1 MSPRIW
7 AGLSDARHGASLAII
22 AAVVSALDWPILRVA
37 SPNTL
42 ITMLLTIET
51 SHRPATDI
59 GYLLHKNP
67 AALQSFEMSFG
78 KVHVFYPDAEEDRC
92 RVCVLLDVDPIGLVR
107 GRGDRT
113 LDQYVNDR
121 PYVASSFLSV
131 ALNKLFST
139 AMNGRSK
146 ERPELVGQALPL
158 KATLAVVPSRGGED
172 LLHRLFEPLG
182 YAVTATHHP
191 LDEKFESWGEGPYHT
206 LTIEHDLPLWALLQH
221 LYVLVPVLDNDKHYW
236 VGEDEVDKLLARGK
250 SWLPTHPEKDLITR
264 RYLKHQRGLTRDA
277 LARLVVEDDP
287 DPDASEQE
295 HDLQEEQ
302 IEKPLSLNAQR
313 MGSVLAALKA
323 SSATTVLDLGCG
335 EGNLLRD
342 LLKVRQ
348 FARIVGMDVSIRSL
362 ERAAGKLRLER
373 LPDMQRQRIELL
385 HGSLIYRD
393 ERLTG
398 FDAAACVEV
407 IEHLDPPRLRA
418 FERAVFEFA
427 RPGTVVVTTP
437 NAEYNIMLESLPAGQ
452 FRHRDHRFEW
462 TREQF
467 RSWAERV
474 ASEHGYAVRFL
485 PVGPVDDAV
494 GSPTQMGV
502 FER

>member
-1 MSPRIW
+1 
-7 AGLSDARHGASLAII
+7 
-22 AAVVSALDWPILRVA
+22 
-37 SPNTL
+37 
-42 ITMLLTIET
+42 MLLTIET
-51 SHRPATDI
+51 THCPATDI

-67 AALQSFEMSFG
+67 AGLQSFEQSFG
-78 KVHVFYPDAEEDRC
+78 AVHVFYPVAEEDRC
-92 RVCVLLDVDPIGLVR
+92 QVCVLLDVDPVGLVR
-107 GRGDRT
+107 GRGNRA

-146 ERPELVGQALPL
+146 ERQELVGTPLPL
-158 KATLAVVPSRGGED
+158 KATVAVLPSRGGDD
-172 LLHRLFEPLG
+172 LLYRLFEPLS
-182 YAVTATHHP
+182 YAVTATRHP
-191 LDEKFESWGEGPYHT
+191 LDEQFESWGAGPYYT
-206 LTIEHDLPLWALLQH
+206 LTLEQELPLQLLLQH

-236 VGEDEVDKLLARGK
+236 VSDAEVEKLLARGE
-250 SWLPTHPEKDLITR
+250 SWLPGHPERDFITR
-264 RYLKHQRGLTRDA
+264 RYLKHQRRLTGDA
-277 LARLVVEDDP
+277 LARLAVEDDL
-287 DPDASEQE
+287 DPDASERE
-295 HDLQEEQ
+295 HDAEEEQ

-323 SSATTVLDLGCG
+323 SGATTVLDLGCG

-342 LLKVRQ
+342 LLKERQ

-362 ERAAGKLRLER
+362 ERASERLRLER
-373 LPDMQRQRIELL
+373 LPDMQRQRIELM

-393 ERLTG
+393 ERLAG

-407 IEHLDPPRLRA
+407 IEHLDPPRLKA

-437 NAEYNIMLESLPAGQ
+437 NAEYNVMWESLPAGQ

-462 TREQF
+462 TREEF
-467 RSWAERV
+467 REWAERV
-474 ASEHGYAVRFL
+474 GREHGYGVRFL
-485 PVGPVDDAV
+485 PVGPADDAV
-494 GSPTQMGV
+494 GAPTQMGV
-502 FER
+502 FVRAV

>member
-1 MSPRIW
+1 M
-7 AGLSDARHGASLAII
+7 
-22 AAVVSALDWPILRVA
+22 VLR
-37 SPNTL
+37 
-42 ITMLLTIET
+42 IET
-51 SHRPATDI
+51 THRPATDL

-67 AALQSFEMSFG
+67 AGVQSFEQGFG
-78 KVHVFYPDAEEDRC
+78 LVHVFYPEASEDRC
-92 RVCVLLDVDPIGLVR
+92 EVAVLLDVDPIGLVR
-107 GRGDRT
+107 GRGENT

-146 ERPELVGQALPL
+146 ERQELVETPLPL

-182 YAVTATHHP
+182 YKVTATHHP
-191 LDEKFESWGEGPYHT
+191 LDEKFESWGDGPYYTLTLEHT
-206 LTIEHDLPLWALLQH
+206 LPLQMLLQH

-236 VGEDEVDKLLARGK
+236 VGEDEVEKLLARGS
-250 SWLPTHPEKDLITR
+250 SWLPSHPEKDLIAR
-264 RYLKHQRGLTRDA
+264 RYLKHQHRLTRDA
-277 LARLVVEDDP
+277 LARLAVETDP
-287 DPDASEQE
+287 DPDASERE
-295 HDLQEEQ
+295 HDAEEER

-313 MGSVLAALKA
+313 LGSVLAALKA
-323 SSATTVLDLGCG
+323 SGATSVLDLGCG

-342 LLKVRQ
+342 LLKERQ
-348 FARIVGMDVSIRSL
+348 FSRIVGMDVSIRSL
-362 ERAAGKLRLER
+362 ERASEKLKMER

-393 ERLTG
+393 ERLRPDG
-398 FDAAACVEV
+398 QPFDAAACVEV

-427 RPGTVVVTTP
+427 RPGAVVLTTP
-437 NAEYNIMLESLPAGQ
+437 NAEYNVMWETLPAGQ

-462 TREQF
+462 TREEF
-467 RSWAERV
+467 RTWAERV
-474 ASEHGYAVRFL
+474 ASEHGYSVRFL
-485 PVGPVDDAV
+485 PVGPVDEAV

-502 FER
+502 FTALQQVEP

>member
-1 MSPRIW
+1 
-7 AGLSDARHGASLAII
+7 
-22 AAVVSALDWPILRVA
+22 
-37 SPNTL
+37 
-42 ITMLLTIET
+42 MLLQIET
-51 SHRPATDI
+51 THRPATDI

-67 AALQSFEMSFG
+67 AGLQSFEQSFG
-78 KVHVFYPDAEEDRC
+78 TVHVFYPVAEEERC
-92 RVCVLLDVDPIGLVR
+92 QVCVLLDVDPVGLVR
-107 GRGDRT
+107 GRGERS

-146 ERPELVGQALPL
+146 ERQELVETPLPL
-158 KATLAVVPSRGGED
+158 KATIAVVPSRGGEN

-182 YAVTATHHP
+182 YAVTATRHP
-191 LDEKFESWGEGPYHT
+191 LDEQFESWGDGPYYT
-206 LTIEHDLPLWALLQH
+206 LTIEQKLPLRKLLQH

-236 VGEDEVDKLLARGK
+236 VGEDEIEKLLARGE
-250 SWLPTHPEKDLITR
+250 SWLPSHPEKDLITR
-264 RYLKHQRGLTRDA
+264 RYLKFQHRLTRDA
-277 LARLVVEDDP
+277 LARLAVEDDL
-287 DPDASEQE
+287 DPDASEQD
-295 HDLQEEQ
+295 HDAEEEQ

-323 SSATTVLDLGCG
+323 SGATTVLDLGCG

-342 LLKVRQ
+342 LLKERQ
-348 FARIVGMDVSIRSL
+348 FTRIVGMDVSIRSL
-362 ERAAGKLRLER
+362 ERASDKLRLER
-373 LPDMQRQRIELL
+373 LPDMQRQRLELL

-407 IEHLDPPRLRA
+407 IEHLDPPRLKA

-427 RPGTVVVTTP
+427 RPHTVVVTTP
-437 NAEYNIMLESLPAGQ
+437 NAEYNVMWETLPAGQ

-462 TREQF
+462 TRDEF
-467 RSWAERV
+467 RSWSESV
-474 ASEHGYAVRFL
+474 AGGHGYSVRFL
-485 PVGPVDDAV
+485 PIGPVDDGV

-502 FER
+502 FSRVEAGR

>member
-1 MSPRIW
+1 
-7 AGLSDARHGASLAII
+7 
-22 AAVVSALDWPILRVA
+22 
-37 SPNTL
+37 
-42 ITMLLTIET
+42 MLLTLET
-51 SHRPATDI
+51 SREPGGAPATDL

-67 AALQSFEMSFG
+67 AGLQSFEQSFG
-78 KVHVFYPDAEEDRC
+78 TVHVFYPVAEEDRC
-92 RVCVLLDVDPIGLVR
+92 QVCVLLDVDPVGLVR
-107 GRGDRT
+107 GRGERS

-146 ERPELVGQALPL
+146 ERQELVEAPLPL
-158 KATLAVVPSRGGED
+158 KAKVVVVPSRGGED

-182 YAVTATHHP
+182 YSVTATRHP
-191 LDEKFESWGEGPYHT
+191 LDEQFASWGEGPYYT
-206 LTIEHDLPLWALLQH
+206 LTIEQALPLQSLLQH

-236 VGEDEVDKLLARGK
+236 VGEDEVEKLLARGE
-250 SWLPTHPEKDLITR
+250 SWLPNHPEKDLITR
-264 RYLKHQRGLTRDA
+264 RYLKHQHRLTRDA
-277 LARLVVEDDP
+277 LARLAVEDDL
-287 DPDASEQE
+287 DPDALEQE
-295 HDLQEEQ
+295 HDAEEEQ

-323 SSATTVLDLGCG
+323 SGATNVLDLGCG

-342 LLKVRQ
+342 LLKERQ
-348 FARIVGMDVSIRSL
+348 FTRIVGIDVSIRSL
-362 ERAAGKLRLER
+362 ERASEKLRLER

-393 ERLTG
+393 ERLVG

-407 IEHLDPPRLRA
+407 IEHLDPPRLKA

-427 RPGTVVVTTP
+427 RPRCVVITTP
-437 NAEYNIMLESLPAGQ
+437 NAEYNVMWETLPAGQ

-462 TREQF
+462 TRDEF

-474 ASEHGYAVRFL
+474 ASEHGYSVRSL
-485 PVGPVDDAV
+485 PVGLVDEAV
-494 GSPTQMGV
+494 GSPTQMGI
-502 FER
+502 FTNG

>member
-1 MSPRIW
+1 
-7 AGLSDARHGASLAII
+7 
-22 AAVVSALDWPILRVA
+22 
-37 SPNTL
+37 
-42 ITMLLTIET
+42 MLLQIET
-51 SHRPATDI
+51 TYRPATDI

-67 AALQSFEMSFG
+67 AGLQSFEQGFG
-78 KVHVFYPDAEEDRC
+78 AVHVFYPVATEERC
-92 RVCVLLDVDPIGLVR
+92 QVCVLLDVDPVGLVR
-107 GRGDRT
+107 GRGDRS

-131 ALNKLFST
+131 ALNHLFST

-146 ERPELVGQALPL
+146 ERQELVARALPL
-158 KATLAVVPSRGGED
+158 TATISVIPSRGGED
-172 LLHRLFEPLG
+172 LIHRLFGPLG
-182 YAVTATHHP
+182 YSVTVTPHP
-191 LDEKFESWGEGPYHT
+191 LDDQFERWGDSPYYT
-206 LTIEHDLPLWALLQH
+206 LTIEHELPLQLLLQH
-221 LYVLVPVLDNDKHYW
+221 LYVLVPVLDNNKHYW
-236 VGEDEVDKLLARGK
+236 VGEDEIEKLLARGET
-250 SWLPTHPEKDLITR
+250 WLPSHPEKDLVTR

-277 LARLVVEDDP
+277 LARLAVEEDP

-295 HDLQEEQ
+295 HDAAEAL

-323 SSATTVLDLGCG
+323 SGATTVLDLGCG

-342 LLKVRQ
+342 LLKERQ
-348 FARIVGMDVSIRSL
+348 FTRIVGMDVSIRSL
-362 ERAAGKLRLER
+362 ERASERLRMER
-373 LPDMQRQRIELL
+373 LPDTQRRRIELV

-393 ERLTG
+393 ERLAG
-398 FDAAACVEV
+398 FAAAACVDV
-407 IEHLDPPRLRA
+407 IEHLDTPRLSA

-427 RPGTVVVTTP
+427 RPGMVVITTP
-437 NAEYNIMLESLPAGQ
+437 NAEYNVMWETLPAGR

-462 TREQF
+462 TRAEF
-467 RSWAERV
+467 RVWAERV
-474 ASEHGYAVRFL
+474 ASAHGYSVRLL